1 MQQPPGGG
9 YPPGGGFPPGWPQG
23 GDQGQQGGYG
33 QPQQPQWGQQGYPQQ
48 GGFGAPQQPSQPG
61 RPAGIDQTLAM
72 PEMSA
77 QPPGGPPGYGAPG
90 YGAPQQQGGFGAPQQ
105 QGGFGAPPSQ
115 QGGFGAPQQGGFG
128 APQQGGFGAPQPGG
142 FNPMQPAGG
151 MIPAGMAPTAGADI
165 PLQPG
170 MTTQTMNLEYPLAAL
185 LSYVVGIV
193 ALIIIF
199 TEPKEPQR
207 RWIRFHAF
215 QALFGWVALTI
226 VATVLSCVLGILKL
240 GFLAG
245 LLWPVGWIG
254 MIVVALKAKNGQL
267 IRIPVVSGLA
277 DKYA

>member
-90 YGAPQQQGGFGAPQQ
+90 
-105 QGGFGAPPSQ
+105 
-115 QGGFGAPQQGGFG
+115 GFG

-151 MIPAGMAPTAGADI
+151 MIPAGMAPTAGSI
-165 PLQPG
+165 PFQPG
-170 MTTQTMNLEYPLAAL
+170 MKSQTLAMDYNQAGFFCYL
-185 LSYVVGIV
+185 PCVGIL
-193 ALIIIF
+193 ALVFAI
-199 TEPKEPQR
+199 TEPKEPAR
-207 RWIRFHAF
+207 KWLRFHAF
-215 QALFGWVALTI
+215 QALLVGVAGNVIIRVVSTI
-226 VATVLSCVLGILKL
+226 LAQIAAALSLV
-240 GFLAG
+240 G
-245 LLWPVGWIG
+245 LLISLGL
-254 MIVVALKAKNGQL
+254 VVYMVMLGLKAKNGETPKVPFL
-267 IRIPVVSGLA
+267 GDLA
-277 DKYA
+277 EKWA

>member
-48 GGFGAPQQPSQPG
+48 GGFGAPQPPSQPG

-90 YGAPQQQGGFGAPQQ
+90 A
-105 QGGFGAPPSQ
+105 
-115 QGGFGAPQQGGFG
+115 FGAPQQGGFG

-142 FNPMQPAGG
+142 FNPMQPGG
-151 MIPAGMAPTAGADI
+151 ALAVSPGAGAAGEM

-185 LSYVVGIV
+185 LSYIVGIV
-193 ALIIIF
+193 ALIVVL

-207 RWIRFHAF
+207 RWVRFHAF
-215 QALFGWVALTI
+215 QALFGWLALSI
-226 VATVLSCVLGILKL
+226 GATVLSCVLSFVKL
-240 GFLAG
+240 GIIAS
-245 LLWPVGWIG
+245 LLWPLGWVG
-254 MIVVALKAKNGQL
+254 MIVVAIKAKNGET

-277 DKYA
+277 DKFA